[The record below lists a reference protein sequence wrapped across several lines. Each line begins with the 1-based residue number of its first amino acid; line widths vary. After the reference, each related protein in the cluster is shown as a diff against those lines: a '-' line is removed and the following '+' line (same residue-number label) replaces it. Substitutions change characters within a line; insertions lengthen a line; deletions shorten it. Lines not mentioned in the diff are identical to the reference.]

1 MPHVGGFAGHVGA
14 GDDQHPVAALVQ
26 GGVVGHKQAAF
37 QHLLNDRVAALGDVQ
52 HVAAVHHGFGVVV
65 ADGRLGKAG
74 QHVQLGHAGG
84 GFLDAQDLGRDGREQ
99 VGKQLVL
106 QNQQPLVG
114 AEDLVFQLFQFRGDV
129 PLAGGQGLLAGKGI
143 RHAVGVRAADLDVVA
158 EHLVEADLQ
167 LGDAGLLPQAGL
179 HLGEEALAAVH
190 DVPQLVHLGVVAG
203 ADGAAVLEVCR
214 RVVHD
219 GAAHQRQDIRQR
231 VDAGGQVSQQRGVQ
245 SLGDAAH
252 LRQGLAGVGQG
263 ADLPRGGGAVQDA
276 GGQPLDVKH
285 PAQRLFQVGAGD
297 VFLIQRVHRVQ
308 PGVDGAG
315 VHQRLLDPAAQ
326 QPLAHG
332 GLGLVQHPQK
342 GALFLAAAHRLG
354 QFQVGAGHGG

>member
-1 MPHVGGFAGHVGA
+1 M
-14 GDDQHPVAALVQ
+14 
-26 GGVVGHKQAAF
+26 
-37 QHLLNDRVAALGDVQ
+37 
-52 HVAAVHHGFGVVV
+52 
-65 ADGRLGKAG
+65 
-74 QHVQLGHAGG
+74 
-84 GFLDAQDLGRDGREQ
+84 
-99 VGKQLVL
+99 
-106 QNQQPLVG
+106 
-114 AEDLVFQLFQFRGDV
+114 
-129 PLAGGQGLLAGKGI
+129 
-143 RHAVGVRAADLDVVA
+143 
-158 EHLVEADLQ
+158 
-167 LGDAGLLPQAGL
+167 
-179 HLGEEALAAVH
+179 H

-214 RVVHD
+214 RVGHD

-231 VDAGGQVSQQRGVQ
+231 VDAGGQVGQQRGVQ
-245 SLGDAAH
+245 PLGDAAH

-285 PAQRLFQVGAGD
+285 PAQRLFQIGAGD

-342 GALFLAAAHRLG
+342 GALFLAAAHRFG
-354 QFQVGAGHGG
+354 QFQVGAGHGGKPHILGVGVVLDGADALDAVLLGLFQVAQQHAHRVGHHAVFLKAAGFLPVGAELPGQRGMDDAVPAGRVLPQLHQRAGVLLDVVGHILQVQHGGVDQDLAGHIAAKLGDDGAAHLLAFQLGGVGLAGGDVRKADARLHFAAVLF

>member
-37 QHLLNDRVAALGDVQ
+37 QHLLDDRVAALGDVQ

-74 QHVQLGHAGG
+74 QHVQQGHAGG
-84 GFLDAQDLGRDGREQ
+84 GFLDAQDLGRDGGEQ

-167 LGDAGLLPQAGL
+167 LGDAGL
-179 HLGEEALAAVH
+179 
-190 DVPQLVHLGVVAG
+190 VHLGVVAG

-231 VDAGGQVSQQRGVQ
+231 VDAGGQVGQQRGVQ
-245 SLGDAAH
+245 PLGDAAH

-297 VFLIQRVHRVQ
+297 VFLIQRIHRVQ

-342 GALFLAAAHRLG
+342 GALFLAAAHRFG
-354 QFQVGAGHGG
+354 QFQVGTGHGG